1 MVYLEYEEYKR
12 KYHEIQ
18 KQYDRILLENEEL
31 FQRTQI
37 QGIVYDREK
46 VDGGKSSNV
55 MESYMTEKDIRK
67 IDERLAEIKV
77 LLDGRKRL
85 LDLKREEL
93 RDSKELVDK
102 VYRMK
107 YLDHMRVREISD
119 KLCYSKTQ
127 LYRIVEKIDEE
138 IEKMGQNGKK

>member
-55 MESYMTEKDIRK
+55 MESYMAEKDIRK

-138 IEKMGQNGKK
+138 IAKI

>member
-18 KQYDRILLENEEL
+18 RQYDRILLENEEL

-46 VDGGKSSNV
+46 VSGGKSSNV

-67 IDERLAEIKV
+67 IDERLAEIKI

-127 LYRIVEKIDEE
+127 LYRIVDKIDEE

>member
-18 KQYDRILLENEEL
+18 KQYDKILLENEEL

-37 QGIVYDREK
+37 QGIDYGREK
-46 VDGGKSSNV
+46 VNGGKGSNV
-55 MESYMTEKDIRK
+55 MELYIAEKDFRK
-67 IDERLAEIKV
+67 IDERLAEVKI

-107 YLDHMRVREISD
+107 YLDHLKVREISD

-127 LYRIVEKIDEE
+127 LYRIVDKIDEE
-138 IEKMGQNGKK
+138 IAKL

>member
-1 MVYLEYEEYKR
+1 LVYLEYEEYKR

-18 KQYDRILLENEEL
+18 KQYDKILLENEEL

-37 QGIVYDREK
+37 QGIDYGREK
-46 VDGGKSSNV
+46 VNGGKGSNV
-55 MESYMTEKDIRK
+55 MELYIAEKDFRK
-67 IDERLAEIKV
+67 IDERLAEVKI

-107 YLDHMRVREISD
+107 YLDHLKVREISD

-127 LYRIVEKIDEE
+127 LYRIVDKIDEE
-138 IEKMGQNGKK
+138 IAKL

>member
-37 QGIVYDREK
+37 QGIDYGREK
-46 VDGGKSSNV
+46 VNGGKGSNV
-55 MESYMTEKDIRK
+55 MELYIAEKDFRK
-67 IDERLAEIKV
+67 IDERLAEVKI

-107 YLDHMRVREISD
+107 YLDHLKVREISD

-138 IEKMGQNGKK
+138 IAKL

>member
-37 QGIVYDREK
+37 QGIDYEREK
-46 VDGGKSSNV
+46 VNGGKGSNV
-55 MESYMTEKDIRK
+55 MELYIAEKDFRK
-67 IDERLAEIKV
+67 IDERLAEVKI

-93 RDSKELVDK
+93 RESKELVDK

-107 YLDHMRVREISD
+107 YLDHMKVREISD
-119 KLCYSKTQ
+119 KLCYSKAQ

-138 IEKMGQNGKK
+138 IKNETK

>member
-138 IEKMGQNGKK
+138 IAKI